1 MMSYSLMHACIPYRS
16 HAHAQDLIL
25 ASSAGSSLAVTIT
38 IIVDTSA
45 QVLARCGDGRNSSLS
60 TTDLCYKCVCGEDRE
75 AMSSVDCV

>member
-45 QVLARCGDGRNSSLS
+45 QVIYNSRP
-60 TTDLCYKCVCGEDRE
+60 TR
-75 AMSSVDCV
+75 SSHNLISDF

>member
-1 MMSYSLMHACIPYRS
+1 MMSCYMYSLMHACIPYRS

-45 QVLARCGDGRNSSLS
+45 QVYGSSKPNNGTPVPVLYPGIPAL
-60 TTDLCYKCVCGEDRE
+60 DF
-75 AMSSVDCV
+75 A

>member
-25 ASSAGSSLAVTIT
+25 ASSAGSSLVVTIT

-45 QVLARCGDGRNSSLS
+45 QVNHLFDYSY
-60 TTDLCYKCVCGEDRE
+60 DLGMK
-75 AMSSVDCV
+75 

>member
-1 MMSYSLMHACIPYRS
+1 MMSCYMYSLMHACIPYRS

-45 QVLARCGDGRNSSLS
+45 QVLLPVVRLR
-60 TTDLCYKCVCGEDRE
+60 
-75 AMSSVDCV
+75 

>member
-1 MMSYSLMHACIPYRS
+1 MMSCYMYSLMHACIPYRS

-45 QVLARCGDGRNSSLS
+45 QVYRMYSTVQYVPDEVPRTDPTNARS
-60 TTDLCYKCVCGEDRE
+60 
-75 AMSSVDCV
+75 A